1 MEKITQLDAD
11 GLRRPP
17 VLGLIDKRHRLGRD
31 TGAGQRL
38 GQHGHQGQLARIVAE
53 LDDGHVRRRQLQRVL
68 KKLLEE
74 GRLTKL
80 SKGSYRLR

>member
-31 TGAGQRL
+31 AGAGQRL
-38 GQHGHQGQLARIVAE
+38 VYHGHHVLLVRPTGQLGHHATVGLVH
-53 LDDGHVRRRQLQRVL
+53 LDLAVQRMRQQGGHSHP
-68 KKLLEE
+68 
-74 GRLTKL
+74 T
-80 SKGSYRLR
+80 S